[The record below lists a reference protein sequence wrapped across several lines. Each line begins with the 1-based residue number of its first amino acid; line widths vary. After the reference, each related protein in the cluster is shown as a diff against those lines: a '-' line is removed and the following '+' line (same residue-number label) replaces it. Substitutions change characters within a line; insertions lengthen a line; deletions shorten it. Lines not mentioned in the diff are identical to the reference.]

1 MAQLLCLKGL
11 LLGSDGSADRRT
23 RPEDDEPRVVLS
35 RPRPSHPL
43 GRSGAATSAHA
54 AFAAAALASFPAMAA
69 ASAASTAAI
78 AATGAAPALELLR
91 PGGAIVRGAGGV
103 GAAAGASEGSS
114 RGLRCWGPHRHLFQ

>member
-43 GRSGAATSAHA
+43 GRSGAATSAPV

-78 AATGAAPALELLR
+78 AATGAAP
-91 PGGAIVRGAGGV
+91 GARVVAARGAH
-103 GAAAGASEGSS
+103 SEGS
-114 RGLRCWGPHRHLFQ
+114 GRCWSRRRCW